1 MNISKKRL
9 RLPRVYFSI
18 SRKLILSYLA
28 LAAII
33 ATAGGSGWVAV
44 NSIGE
49 NVKVLAEVSAPIQE
63 EASAVTRNV
72 ERSQNTALEVL
83 THSEATE
90 IADNMEQANNAVLAT
105 SDGVQQTAEATEE
118 ITSGAAETQSASHA
132 LSTLAKQLSKTV
144 EQFKEGTCLGTASRE
159 DMKRIRSRQR
169 ELTRPLRGTCLIVGR
184 LRVRNRLL
192 IDARETLDVNR
203 PERFRVGDAN
213 AEQRSCKNCKA
224 LNLSSNGGLPHR
236 HALVLICCPATRP
249 PCARIHC
256 EAG

>member
-105 SDGVQQTAEATEE
+105 SDGVQQPAEATEE

-144 EQFKEGTCLGTASRE
+144 GQFKIA
-159 DMKRIRSRQR
+159 
-169 ELTRPLRGTCLIVGR
+169 
-184 LRVRNRLL
+184 
-192 IDARETLDVNR
+192 
-203 PERFRVGDAN
+203 
-213 AEQRSCKNCKA
+213 
-224 LNLSSNGGLPHR
+224 
-236 HALVLICCPATRP
+236 
-249 PCARIHC
+249 
-256 EAG
+256 